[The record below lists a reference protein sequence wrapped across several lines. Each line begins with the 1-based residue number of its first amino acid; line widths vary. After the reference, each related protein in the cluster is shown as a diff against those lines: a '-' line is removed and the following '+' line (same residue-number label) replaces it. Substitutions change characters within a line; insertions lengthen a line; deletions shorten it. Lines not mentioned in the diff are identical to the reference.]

1 MSLLSPQV
9 DRYISLAIV
18 FFSNLYFSMLFL
30 PSSVDGLPASC
41 LKYTILGVY
50 Y

>member
-9 DRYISLAIV
+9 DRYSLAIV
-18 FFSNLYFSMLFL
+18 FFPNLYFSMLFL